1 MLKKLKSLRI
11 FKKFSLTFS
20 PKALLFLRSVGSLFY
35 EQILEFLVFR
45 FSLSKTYCYCLPV
58 LLSRKEENYFNF
70 EDFTCKKFN
79 CLTVLVYRTNKIHY
93 SVLKELI
100 VLILY
105 IRQKLK
111 ENFNLLSQSLI
122 HPLPQGEGFSETFL

>member
-1 MLKKLKSLRI
+1 MLKELKKLKV

-20 PKALLFLRSVGSLFY
+20 PKALLFLRSVGSLIT
-35 EQILEFLVFR
+35 QILEFCIFR
-45 FSLSKTYCYCLPV
+45 FFPSKSYVIFCLPV
-58 LLSRKEENYFNF
+58 VLSKKEKNCINF
-70 EDFTCKKFN
+70 ENFTYTKCN
-79 CLTVLVYRTNKIHY
+79 CLTVLECKTTKTHY
-93 SVLKELI
+93 SVLKELV